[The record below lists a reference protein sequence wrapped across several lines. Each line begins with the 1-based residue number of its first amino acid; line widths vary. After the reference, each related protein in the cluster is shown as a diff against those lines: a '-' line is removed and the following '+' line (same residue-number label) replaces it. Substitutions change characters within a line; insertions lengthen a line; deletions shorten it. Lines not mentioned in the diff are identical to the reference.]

1 MDLENRVDRN
11 KIRGAIH
18 TARQDNILGK
28 AEAGFII
35 TLVDRFRS
43 DIEKKIKIL
52 HQLQGE
58 INQLKNNE
66 KIIIN
71 LIEGIVAAAERDQA
85 RQETFDKIR
94 EIREN
99 PEDNEN
105 TENEETTEE

>member
-11 KIRGAIH
+11 KIRGAIQK
-18 TARQDNILGK
+18 ARQDNLLGQ

-35 TLVDRFRS
+35 TLVERFRS

-58 INQLKNNE
+58 INQLRNNE

-71 LIEGIVAAAERDQA
+71 LIESIVSAAERDQA
-85 RQETFDKIR
+85 RQETFDEIR
-94 EIREN
+94 EIK
-99 PEDNEN
+99 EDLKDEK
-105 TENEETTEE
+105 TTKE